1 MIRLFRTAILVA
13 VLGVAGCGAPY
24 AESTSEVTHLQN
36 LDVVVRQ
43 SWLGHLP
50 RVNVELRPKTG
61 CRFDGITGSIQ
72 FENMNAIFNLSQ
84 ATQWV
89 AVPAETVGTLG
100 SVSTSFSIPSDHYS
114 WRVSPESTAA
124 VLCDGTPATRL
135 ADIASGSSEYFDTNP
150 EFTRG
155 FLIVWLL
162 GAAGTVIALWTLS
175 RVRRRTTRHAAPPHV
190 FAAHAF
196 RRRIG
201 ARIGRFNAS
210 MPLVKLTADEQWCR
224 LEIPIYGEYWIE
236 RAPVTAVRTER
247 FVISS
252 GLVFAATDDRYRTV
266 RLWAGANVAAQLY
279 SLGWPR

>member
-1 MIRLFRTAILVA
+1 MTRLLRAAVSVA
-13 VLGVAGCGAPY
+13 VLGLAGCGAPY
-24 AESTSEVTHLQN
+24 TESTSEVTHLQN

-43 SWLGHLP
+43 SWLGRLP
-50 RVNVELRPKTG
+50 RANIELRPKIG
-61 CRFDGITGSIQ
+61 CRFEGITGAIRFDS
-72 FENMNAIFNLSQ
+72 MNAIFDTSV

-114 WRVSPESTAA
+114 WRVSPESAA
-124 VLCDGTPATRL
+124 TVVCDGTTVTRL

-155 FLIVWLL
+155 FLVVWLF
-162 GAAGTVIALWTLS
+162 GAAGTAIALGTLS
-175 RVRRRTTRHAAPPHV
+175 YFRRRTTRLAAPPHV
-190 FAAHAF
+190 FTAHAF

-201 ARIGRFNAS
+201 ARIERFNAS
-210 MPLVKLTADEQWCR
+210 MPLVKLTADEHWCR

-236 RAPVTAVRTER
+236 RAQVTSVRSKR

-252 GLVFAATDDRYRTV
+252 GLVFDAIDDRYRTV
-266 RLWAGANVAAQLY
+266 RLWAGAGVSAQLY
-279 SLGWPR
+279 SLGWPP